1 MKFTQIP
8 QNTFKNL
15 QMGAGVLLKN
25 FNPEQGTLTAD
36 GIVGATS
43 GGVNFTAVPTY
54 SDLGEDIDNC
64 PKNMKEL
71 KRIDSW
77 EVKMSGTFVTV
88 TPATAGMLT
97 GPADVDGTKAAP
109 RNSLK
114 DSDFTDLW
122 WVGDYSEVN
131 EDGTKAGKAGFV
143 AVHMLNS
150 LSTGGFAIQS
160 GDKAKG
166 QFAFEFTGHYSMD
179 APDTVP
185 FEIYVKAG
193 TADEAAA

>member
-8 QNTFKNL
+8 KNTFKNL
-15 QMGAGVLLKN
+15 QMGAGVLLKD
-25 FNPEQGTLTAD
+25 FDPEQGTLTAD

-71 KRIDSW
+71 KRVDSW

-97 GPADVDGTKAAP
+97 GPADVDDNKATP
-109 RNSLK
+109 RNDLK
-114 DSDFTDLW
+114 ASDFTDLW

-143 AVHMLNS
+143 AVHMMNS

-160 GDKAKG
+160 GDKTKG

-193 TADEAAA
+193 TADEVAA

>member
-8 QNTFKNL
+8 KNTFKNL
-15 QMGAGVLLKN
+15 QMGAGVLLKD
-25 FNPEQGTLTAD
+25 FDPEQGTLTAD

-71 KRIDSW
+71 KRVDSW

-88 TPATAGMLT
+88 TPATAAMLT
-97 GPADVDGTKAAP
+97 GPADVDGNKATP
-109 RNSLK
+109 RNDLK
-114 DSDFTDLW
+114 ASDFTDLW

-143 AVHMLNS
+143 AVHMMNS

-160 GDKAKG
+160 GDKTKG

-193 TADEAAA
+193 TADEVAA

>member
-15 QMGAGVLLKN
+15 QMGAGVLLKS
-25 FNPEQGTLTAD
+25 FSPAEGTLASD

-71 KRIDSW
+71 KRLDSW

-97 GPADVDGTKAAP
+97 GPADVEGTKATP

-114 DSDFTDLW
+114 GSDFTDLW

>member
-15 QMGAGVLLKN
+15 QMGAGVLLKD
-25 FNPEQGTLTAD
+25 FSPEQGTLTAD

-64 PKNMKEL
+64 PKNMKEM
-71 KRIDSW
+71 KRLDSW

-97 GPADVDGTKAAP
+97 GPADVEGTKATP

-114 DSDFTDLW
+114 GSDFNDLW

>member
-8 QNTFKNL
+8 QDTFKNL
-15 QMGAGVLLKN
+15 QMGAGVLLKS
-25 FNPEQGTLTAD
+25 FNPTEGTLEAG
-36 GIVGATS
+36 GIIGATS

-71 KRIDSW
+71 KRLDSW
-77 EVKMSGTFVTV
+77 EVKMSGTFVSV
-88 TPATAGMLT
+88 TPATTGMLT
-97 GPADVDGTKAAP
+97 GPADVEGTKVTP
-109 RNSLK
+109 RNDLK

-131 EDGTKAGKAGFV
+131 EDGAKTGKAGFV
-143 AVHMLNS
+143 AVHMMNS
-150 LSTGGFAIQS
+150 LSTGGYAIQS
-160 GDKAKG
+160 SDKAKG
-166 QFAFEFTGHYSMD
+166 QFAFEFTGHYSMS
-179 APDTVP
+179 AQDTVP
-185 FEIYVKAG
+185 FEVYTVAG

>member
-8 QNTFKNL
+8 QTTFQNL
-15 QMGAGVLLKN
+15 QMGAGVLLNDFK
-25 FNPEQGTLTAD
+25 PTEGTLSAD

-71 KRIDSW
+71 KRLDSW

-88 TPATAGMLT
+88 TPATTGMLT
-97 GPADVDGTKAAP
+97 GAADVEGTKVTP
-109 RNSLK
+109 RNDLK

-131 EDGTKAGKAGFV
+131 EDGAKTGKAGFI
-143 AVHMLNS
+143 AVHMMNS
-150 LSTGGFAIQS
+150 LSTGGYAIQS
-160 GDKAKG
+160 SDKAKG

-185 FEIYVKAG
+185 FEVYTVAG
-193 TADEAAA
+193 TADGAAA

>member
-8 QNTFKNL
+8 KNTFKNL
-15 QMGAGVLLKN
+15 QMGAGVLLKD
-25 FNPEQGTLTAD
+25 FDPEQGTLTAD

-71 KRIDSW
+71 KRVDSW

-97 GPADVDGTKAAP
+97 GPADADGSKATP
-109 RNSLK
+109 RNDLK
-114 DSDFTDLW
+114 ASDFTDLW

-143 AVHMLNS
+143 AVHMMNS

-160 GDKAKG
+160 GDKTKG

-193 TADEAAA
+193 TADEVAA

>member
-8 QNTFKNL
+8 QTTFQNL
-15 QMGAGVLLKN
+15 QMGAGVLLNDFK
-25 FNPEQGTLTAD
+25 PTEGTLSAD

-71 KRIDSW
+71 KRLDSW

-88 TPATAGMLT
+88 TPAATGMLT
-97 GPADVDGTKAAP
+97 GAADVEGTKVTP
-109 RNSLK
+109 RNDLK

-131 EDGTKAGKAGFV
+131 EDGAKTGKAGFI
-143 AVHMLNS
+143 AVHMMNS
-150 LSTGGFAIQS
+150 LSTGGYAIQS
-160 GDKAKG
+160 SDKAKG

-185 FEIYVKAG
+185 FEIYTVAGKAE
-193 TADEAAA
+193 EAAA

>member
-15 QMGAGVLLKN
+15 QMGAGVLLKD
-25 FNPEQGTLTAD
+25 FSPEQGTLTAD

-64 PKNMKEL
+64 PKNMKEM
-71 KRIDSW
+71 KRLDSW

-88 TPATAGMLT
+88 TPSTAGMLT
-97 GPADVDGTKAAP
+97 GPADVDGTKATP

-114 DSDFTDLW
+114 GSDFTDLW

-193 TADEAAA
+193 TADGAAA

>member
-8 QNTFKNL
+8 QDTFKNL
-15 QMGAGVLLKN
+15 QMGAGVLLKS
-25 FNPEQGTLTAD
+25 FSPTEGTLTAG
-36 GIVGATS
+36 GIIGATS

-71 KRIDSW
+71 KRLDSW
-77 EVKMSGTFVTV
+77 EVKMSGTFVSV
-88 TPATAGMLT
+88 TPAATGMLT
-97 GPADVDGTKAAP
+97 GPADVEGNKVTP
-109 RNSLK
+109 RNDLK

-131 EDGTKAGKAGFV
+131 EDGASTGKAGFI
-143 AVHMLNS
+143 AVHMMNS
-150 LSTGGFAIQS
+150 LSTGGYAIQS
-160 GDKAKG
+160 SDKAKG
-166 QFAFEFTGHYSMD
+166 QFAFEFTGHYSMS

-185 FEIYVKAG
+185 FEVYTVAG
-193 TADEAAA
+193 TADGAAA